1 MPKEVRYLLFSHE
14 EVLRALL
21 EDADRETPGRTA
33 APAEFRLTLHA
44 AGGGVVATVA
54 RRAGGTQG
62 LQEVTGTG
70 LMAVILRMCA
80 RHRIPMPRR
89 GLKRLEVA
97 EGGLAL
103 TVTLDSGRLLGPD
116 AAMADMLDLE
126 ARPS

>member
-21 EDADRETPGRTA
+21 EDADRETPGR
-33 APAEFRLTLHA
+33 PAMPADFRLSLQA

-54 RRAGGTQG
+54 RRVGGGQG
-62 LQEVTGTG
+62 VQEVTGTG
-70 LMAVILRMCA
+70 LMAVMLRMCA

-103 TVTLDSGRLLGPD
+103 TVTLDTGRLLGPD
-116 AAMADMLDLE
+116 AVVTDALGPE
-126 ARPS
+126 AGRA